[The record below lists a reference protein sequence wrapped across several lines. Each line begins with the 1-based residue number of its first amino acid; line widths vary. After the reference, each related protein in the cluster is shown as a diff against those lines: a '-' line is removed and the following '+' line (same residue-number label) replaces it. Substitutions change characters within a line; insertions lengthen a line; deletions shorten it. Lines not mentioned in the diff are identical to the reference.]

1 MTNPKEAF
9 KKNPRVPCK
18 FASDFRGI
26 SPVCGGEKVSPE
38 SVVRAH
44 DWSTTARGD
53 STGREA
59 CWTDSPR

>member
-26 SPVCGGEKVSPE
+26 SPV
-38 SVVRAH
+38 
-44 DWSTTARGD
+44 RGD